1 MVVTLKVEPIEIP
14 DKNTVWINLTTFQI
28 HIYAINLPFQTA
40 ENQLM
45 NYARL
50 VYLIWHFFQI
60 RPYFY
65 PTIDVSACT
74 EVSRRIAFSVY
85 GDDHI
90 GVAFLKVFFTILC
103 EARLKDKLAYLFKD
117 FANSKYWIRHIKY
130 ALMLMWGK
138 MQKLLHF
145 VQYVFIRCPF
155 PNSTYCL
162 HFASNAR
169 RPKIDFV
176 FLCLV

>member
-1 MVVTLKVEPIEIP
+1 MEIP
-14 DKNTVWINLTTFQI
+14 DKKHRMN

-117 FANSKYWIRHIKY
+117 FANSKYWIRHFKY
-130 ALMLMWGK
+130 ALMLMGEK
-138 MQKLLHF
+138 CKNYSTLFNMSLSGVLFLIALIVCTSRAMHEDLKLILYFF
-145 VQYVFIRCPF
+145 V
-155 PNSTYCL
+155 L
-162 HFASNAR
+162 FA
-169 RPKIDFV
+169 PI
-176 FLCLV
+176 